1 MKEVNSEEQKE
12 VAREQNKCQA
22 GTLRAVADLLE
33 GHDEPVYIF
42 GHEVARV
49 NAEFEDGNLPAL
61 PARIRCTEHSFFV
74 WLLQAINRAEVSLAP
89 EPISIV
95 GKTKKHSSE
104 IPVEIDARWA
114 AKIVAEGIQELAA
127 RRPDIQFF

>member
-22 GTLRAVADLLE
+22 GTLRAVADLIE

-89 EPISIV
+89 EPISVV
-95 GKTKKHSSE
+95 GKIKKDSCE
-104 IPVEIDARWA
+104 IPDRIDAQQA
-114 AKIVAEGIQELAA
+114 AKIVAAGIRELAA
-127 RRPDIQFF
+127 WRHGAEFF